1 MIVAIQ
7 FTLGLAIFTTA
18 LRHHLLGHLQPS
30 GAFAALAPVLL
41 LHGFSIGA
49 MWLTFGLLAP
59 LLVLTHGY
67 VVYVLL
73 RRMDELSPSAAG
85 PRVTQ
90 QA

>member
-30 GAFAALAPVLL
+30 GAFAALAPILL

-59 LLVLTHGY
+59 LLVLTH

-73 RRMDELSPSAAG
+73 RRLDELSPSAAG